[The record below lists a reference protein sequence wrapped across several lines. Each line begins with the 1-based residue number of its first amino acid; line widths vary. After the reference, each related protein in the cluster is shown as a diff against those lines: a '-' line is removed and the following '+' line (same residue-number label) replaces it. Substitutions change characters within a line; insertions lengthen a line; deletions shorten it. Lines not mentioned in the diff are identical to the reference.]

1 MNLAEFN
8 TGTGAPQTKPWLRP
22 VAYSLESQTLSASSA
37 TVADLACTD
46 IQTGNITSFRGAIAL
61 PFRVGG
67 AVPIVTGAAG
77 VTVGY
82 ASFIVGVGVIGPA
95 GTSSLFA
102 PTSANINVVL
112 PDSVTGSLISFTVI
126 NQNTAVIGSIIVGPD
141 GIANAIPAAQSAT
154 KSTSTQFW
162 YQKQA
167 STSWLSLNA

>member
-22 VAYSLESQTLSASSA
+22 VAFSLESQTLLASNA
-37 TVADLACTD
+37 TITDLACVD
-46 IQTGNITSFRGAIAL
+46 IQTSNITSFRGAIAL

-67 AVPIVTGAAG
+67 SVPTITGAAG
-77 VTVGY
+77 VTISY
-82 ASFIVGVGVIGPA
+82 DSFIGGVGVIGPA
-95 GTSSLFA
+95 GTASLFA

-112 PDSVTGSLISFTVI
+112 PDSVTGSLIWFTVI

-141 GIANAIPAAQSAT
+141 GTANAIPAAQSAT

-167 STSWLSLNA
+167 STQWTCLNS

>member
-82 ASFIVGVGVIGPA
+82 ASFIGGVGVIGPA

-167 STSWLSLNA
+167 STSWLCLNS